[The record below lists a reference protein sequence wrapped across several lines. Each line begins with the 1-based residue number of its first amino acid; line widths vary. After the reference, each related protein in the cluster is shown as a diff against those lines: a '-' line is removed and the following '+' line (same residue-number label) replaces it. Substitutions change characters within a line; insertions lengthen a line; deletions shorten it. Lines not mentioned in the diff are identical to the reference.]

1 MHQLGQGL
9 LVAAFV
15 LAVLGGVSA
24 LVGVRTQDERLE
36 RLSRRCVYAWW
47 ACVFASAMLLWHF
60 ILSNDFS
67 NEYVYSVS
75 DTKMP
80 WYYQMASFW
89 GGQKGSMLF
98 WAFQLANFCA
108 LAVFLNGDR
117 NRSIMPY
124 ALATMC
130 GIFLFFDSVLL
141 FATDPFEQFLVLGA
155 LPEGRGLNPLLQN
168 PTMTYHP
175 PTMLSGYAVWAVPF
189 SFAIGALIAGKLDDV
204 WIRSVRRWALFGW
217 FLLSM
222 GNLFGCFWSYEELG
236 WGGYWAWDPVEN
248 ASFMPWLTSTAYLHS
263 VMIQERRGLMKVWN
277 IVLVLLTFILTIF
290 GTAITRTGLIQSVHA
305 FATGGTI
312 KFFFFTFLIAIIVGS
327 AGLVIWRLKRLSSE
341 GYIDSWLSREA
352 TFVLNN
358 VLLLT
363 GTLVVLWGTMFPKI
377 SEAISGRETS
387 IGPPWFNQFM
397 APIGILLLALSGIGP
412 LISWRRASVD
422 NLKRNFIGPV
432 VWAFALTS
440 LQVAALQKLHW
451 FHVADVGISLSPFS
465 VSMGALALLA
475 LYFSNFVLC
484 AVSSELAKGARAR
497 ARTTGEGMVEALLNV
512 IGRAR
517 RRYGG
522 YLVHAG
528 IALLFFGFAGSAF
541 KQERDVRM
549 GIGET
554 ATIGD
559 YTVRFDRLS
568 TVEHPERSV
577 ITAHAFVRRGDRDVG
592 EMHPS
597 RFLFKNAEK
606 TNTTEVDTRGNLA
619 EDFYLALVNIGP
631 GGQSVSLKVIVN
643 PLVLWMYPGALLI
656 LLGAF
661 VTMLPAGILE
671 TRGRRTASAAGRR
684 AVAAAGAALVF
695 LGPAALGLSGLWGP
709 LGLSEAWATPEVS
722 AMAPPEALDLWS
734 KIRCDCG
741 GCGDVPIDM
750 CQPTCNRGDVLRNEV
765 LAKLASGMTPQQIMA
780 EQVSLRGPR
789 AIAYPME
796 GGINF
801 LHWLVPALTALGALG
816 IGAVVVSRLTKG
828 AGEPVVAVG
837 ATGMDAPSD
846 AELDAYADRLDHEL
860 DRLD

>member
-1 MHQLGQGL
+1 MHLLGHGL
-9 LVAAFV
+9 LIAAFV
-15 LAVLGGVSA
+15 LAVLGGVTA
-24 LVGVRTQDERLE
+24 LVGVRTSDDRMDL
-36 RLSRRCVYAWW
+36 LSKRCVYAWW
-47 ACVFASAMLLWHF
+47 ACIFAASMLLWHF

-67 NEYVYSVS
+67 NEYVYSIS

-98 WAFQLANFCA
+98 WTFQLANFSA
-108 LAVFLNGDR
+108 LAVFFNGTR
-117 NRSIMPY
+117 NRAIMPY
-124 ALATMC
+124 AILTLC

-141 FATDPFEQFLVLGA
+141 FTTDPFEQFLVLGA

-189 SFAIGALIAGKLDDV
+189 AFAVGALIAGKLDDV
-204 WIRSVRRWALFGW
+204 WIRSVRRWAVFGW
-217 FLLSM
+217 FLLTM

-248 ASFMPWLTSTAYLHS
+248 ASFMPWLTATAYLHS
-263 VMIQERRGLMKVWN
+263 VTIQERRGLLKVWN

-312 KFFFFTFLIAIIVGS
+312 KFFFFTFLIVIIVGS
-327 AGLVIWRLKRLSSE
+327 AGLVFWRLGRLRSE

-358 VLLLT
+358 VLLVT

-377 SEAISGRETS
+377 SEAIAGRETS

-397 APIGILLLALSGIGP
+397 APIGICLLALSGIGP
-412 LISWRRASVD
+412 LISWRRASKD
-422 NLKRNFIGPV
+422 NLKRNFAAPV
-432 VWAFALTS
+432 VWGLALTFLVVAS
-440 LQVAALQKLHW
+440 LQRLHW
-451 FHVADVGISLSPFS
+451 FHVADVGITLSPFS
-465 VSMGALALLA
+465 VSTGALAIIA
-475 LYFSNFVLC
+475 LFFSNFVLS
-484 AVSSELAKGARAR
+484 AVWSELVKGAKAR
-497 ARTTGEGMVEALLNV
+497 ARTTGEGFGEAMVNV
-512 IGRAR
+512 VGRAR

-549 GIGET
+549 NLGET

-559 YTVRFDRLS
+559 YSIRFDRLS
-568 TVEHPERSV
+568 SEEHPEKSV
-577 ITAHAFVRRGDRDVG
+577 STAHMSTRRGSRDVG
-592 EMHPS
+592 VMRPS
-597 RFLFKNAEK
+597 RFLFKNPEK

-631 GGQSVSLKVIVN
+631 GGKSVSLKVIVN
-643 PLVLWMYPGALLI
+643 PLVLWMYPGTLLI

-661 VTMLPAGILE
+661 IAMMPAGVLE
-671 TRGRRTASAAGRR
+671 TRRRRVATVDVGRR
-684 AVAAAGAALVF
+684 AAVASGVVLLLIPAIAAV
-695 LGPAALGLSGLWGP
+695 
-709 LGLSEAWATPEVS
+709 AWAAPEVS
-722 AMAPPEALDLWS
+722 ARPPPEAVQLWS

-750 CQPTCNRGDVLRNEV
+750 CQPTCGRGEVLRNEV
-765 LAKLASGMTPQQIMA
+765 LAKLASGMSAQQIMA
-780 EQVSLRGPR
+780 EQVKLRGPR

-801 LHWLVPALTALGALG
+801 LHWLVPALTALGALA
-816 IGAVVVSRLTKG
+816 IGGVVVNRLTRG
-828 AGEPVVAVG
+828 AGEPAEAIG
-837 ATGMDAPSD
+837 ATGLEAPSTED
-846 AELDAYADRLDHEL
+846 LDTYSDRLDHEL